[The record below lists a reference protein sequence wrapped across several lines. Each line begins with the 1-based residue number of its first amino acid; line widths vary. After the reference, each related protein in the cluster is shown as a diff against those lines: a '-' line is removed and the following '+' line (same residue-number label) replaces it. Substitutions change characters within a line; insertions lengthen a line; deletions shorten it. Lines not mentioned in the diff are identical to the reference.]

1 MLTKIW
7 DFNHTYKIKLHVHV
21 FGFLCIKEENFNLP
35 SRSYCVY
42 LTSSPCLKPLGYCA
56 KCTAACTV
64 SNDVKVENVT
74 SVVVKLS
81 TSISEID
88 RIFVQFNDIHY

>member
-1 MLTKIW
+1 MG
-7 DFNHTYKIKLHVHV
+7 FQPHIKNKATCTCV

-42 LTSSPCLKPLGYCA
+42 LTSSPCLKILGYCA

-74 SVVVKLS
+74 SVVY
-81 TSISEID
+81 
-88 RIFVQFNDIHY
+88 NC